1 MKFRSFSDRP
11 GTIPSPAGKKTRN
24 IFIKKAAD
32 PEGKLVYSHTE
43 DVYEAI
49 QLAARGCLVKDLVSR
64 AERGDASAIGS
75 PAFESSDITNAPT
88 SLMDA
93 QNRLIEARSIF
104 DQLPVD
110 AKKMYNNNFSTFLEA
125 VSSGEYLKTALAN
138 KAAIEKAKADAE
150 AVAKSAPAFTDD
162 QIEFIK
168 KKIGGSN

>member
-1 MKFRSFSDRP
+1 MKFRSFSDQP

-32 PEGKLVYSHTE
+32 PDGKLVYSHTE
-43 DVYEAI
+43 DVYESI

-64 AERGDASAIGS
+64 ADRGDSSAIGN

-104 DQLPVD
+104 DKFPADV
-110 AKKMYNNNFSTFLEA
+110 KKKYDNNFSTFLAA
-125 VSSGEYLKTALAN
+125 VSSGDYLKEAVAA
-138 KAAIEKAKADAE
+138 KAAREKAAQDAE
-150 AVAKSAPAFTDD
+150 AVSKSAPAFTDD

-168 KKIGGSN
+168 SKLGG